1 MTSSRPS
8 EFELIN
14 QYFAPLAAPN
24 AFGLLDD
31 AAIIVPPKGHD
42 LVVTKDMLVAGRHFF
57 ENDPPDAIAAKALRV
72 NLSDLAAK
80 GAKPLG
86 FLLGL
91 ALHENWQPDWMER
104 FAAGLAKDITAYN
117 CPLYGGDTV
126 RASGGL
132 TISITAFGT
141 LPTGCMVR
149 RTTMQ
154 AGDALYVSGTIG
166 DSALGLIMQS
176 YNTLGRFKKPFKQK
190 QNKDN
195 LRYLLN
201 RYLLPQPGCELAD
214 IIREFAS
221 ASMDISDGF
230 VGDLTKMLVPQKLE
244 LCLKAETIPMSRAAQ
259 NAIGVDPSLLITALT
274 GGDDYEL
281 FIAVSPI
288 KKQAFE
294 RAIQQCATPVT
305 HLGTAIQAES
315 GRVVILDKAGS
326 HLQFSHLSFTHF

>member
-1 MTSSRPS
+1 MHSIRPT
-8 EFELIN
+8 EFELIA

-31 AAIIVPPKGHD
+31 AAIITPQAGYD
-42 LVVTKDMLVAGRHFF
+42 LVVTKDMLVSNRHFF
-57 ENDPPDAIAAKALRV
+57 ELDPPESIAAKALRV

-80 GAKPLG
+80 GARPLG

-91 ALHENWQPDWMER
+91 ALHENWQAEWLER
-104 FAAGLAKDITAYN
+104 FAAGLAKDIATYN
-117 CPLYGGDTV
+117 CQLYGGDTV
-126 RASGGL
+126 RASDGL

-141 LPTGCMVR
+141 VPTGKIVR

-166 DSALGLIMQS
+166 DSALGLIMRS

-201 RYLLPQPGCELAD
+201 RYLLPQPRCELAD

-230 VGDLTKMLVPQKLE
+230 MGDLTKMLAPNNLS
-244 LCLKAETIPMSRAAQ
+244 LTFKANAIPMSDAAKE
-259 NAIGVDPSLLITALT
+259 AIMLAPELFKKALI

-281 FIAVSPI
+281 LISVSPA
-288 KKQAFE
+288 KQAAFE
-294 RAIQQCATPVT
+294 QAVANSNVAVT
-305 HLGTAIQAES
+305 RLGIANQGES
-315 GRVVILDKAGS
+315 SQLCILNEAGIA
-326 HLQFSHLSFTHF
+326 LEFTQKSFTHF